1 VFQELKETPDYFV
14 KEALQSSQMNFL
26 ELRSYIRELKQSGF
40 DTIQLQVQLYKKFSV
55 PLLAFILAL
64 VSAPFA
70 FLAGSRGGMAGI
82 GMSFVI
88 FVAYVSVDQFF
99 EQLGN
104 LSELPPQ
111 LAAWSPDVVFA
122 LVGLYFLARM
132 RT

>member
-1 VFQELKETPDYFV
+1 
-14 KEALQSSQMNFL
+14 MNFL
-26 ELRSYIRELKQSGF
+26 ELRSYIGDLKQSGF

-55 PLLAFILAL
+55 PLFAFILAL

-88 FVAYVSVDQFF
+88 FVAYVSIDQFF

-111 LAAWSPDVVFA
+111 LAAWSPDVVFS